1 MNRFGFVLFTTLLV
15 LSGQGAAAELKLA
28 SWNLGWHLSQAE
40 AKSWI
45 AACNTSY
52 QLDQDKTWLKSKNTQ
67 AKTGWEM
74 DWRPRDADIK
84 LPWNIESMPPCNVY
98 EDDARKV
105 INVTEVAFKNRGTAL
120 AKTIAQIS
128 PDVIAFQEVSGE
140 AAIKEVLGKAANKYQ
155 VCSYA
160 GYSVQRLAFA
170 WKKSL
175 AKSKGVC
182 EKYDALSLPEN
193 AGERRPRPGLRLAID
208 INGKK
213 TAFLNVHLKSS
224 CVSPLEKNEQQRGQL
239 ESTQKDCLVLHQQIR
254 PLENW
259 IETTATTFDRF
270 IVMGDF
276 NRDLWHEYDQAKT
289 LSARVDASA
298 PTAPRNSE
306 TRVRLLLSEVNDNMP
321 MQSAM
326 TLVSASCNKSDST
339 NALCTKAK
347 LLRLSSD
354 EMKTLGAAMGCRNPV
369 ALDQM
374 LISNT
379 WNAGVAVSNAEKIA
393 IAPGSSSA
401 TMNNKGVATVTL
413 SLSDHCPTQI
423 TLPN

>member
-1 MNRFGFVLFTTLLV
+1 MNRFGLVLFAIV
-15 LSGQGAAAELKLA
+15 FVVSGQVTAADLKLA
-28 SWNLGWHLSQAE
+28 SWNLGWHLNQAE

-45 AACNTSY
+45 AACNTRY
-52 QLDQDKTWLKSKNTQ
+52 ELDQNKTWIKSKNTE

-98 EDDARKV
+98 EDDNRKV
-105 INVTEVAFKNRGTAL
+105 IAVTQIAFKNRSTAL
-120 AKTIAQIS
+120 TKTIAQIS

-140 AAIKEVLGKAANKYQ
+140 TAINEVLGKSASKYQ

-182 EKYDALSLPEN
+182 EKHDALSLPEN
-193 AGERRPRPGLRLAID
+193 GDQRRPRPGLRLALD

-224 CVSPLEKNEQQRGQL
+224 CVSPLEKSEQQRGQL
-239 ESTQKDCLVLHQQIR
+239 ESTQKDCLLLQQQIR

-259 IETTATTFDRF
+259 IETTSTTFDRF

-298 PTAPRNSE
+298 PTAPLDFK

-326 TLVSASCNKSDST
+326 TLVSANCKKSDST

-354 EMKTLGAAMGCRNPV
+354 EMKSLGDEMGCRNPV
-369 ALDQM
+369 ALDHM
-374 LISNT
+374 LVSNN
-379 WNAGVAVSNAEKIA
+379 WNAGDTAQNAEKVA
-393 IAPGSSSA
+393 IAPGSSSVI
-401 TMNNKGVATVTL
+401 MNKKGVATVTL

>member
-1 MNRFGFVLFTTLLV
+1 MNRFGLALFSALLAV
-15 LSGQGAAAELKLA
+15 TGQGAAADLKLA

-45 AACNTSY
+45 VACNTAY
-52 QLDQDKTWLKSKNTQ
+52 ELDQDKSWIKSKSTE
-67 AKTGWEM
+67 AKTGWEI
-74 DWRPRDADIK
+74 DWRPRDTDIK

-105 INVTEVAFKNRGTAL
+105 INVTEVAFKNRSTAL
-120 AKTIAQIS
+120 AKTIAKIS
-128 PDVIAFQEVSGE
+128 PDVIAFQEVSG
-140 AAIKEVLGKAANKYQ
+140 ATAIKEVLGKSASQYQ

-175 AKSKGVC
+175 TKAKGVC

-193 AGERRPRPGLRLAID
+193 AGERRPRPGLRLALN

-239 ESTQKDCLVLHQQIR
+239 ESAQKDCLVLQQQIR

-259 IETTATTFDRF
+259 IETTSTTFDRF
-270 IVMGDF
+270 VVMGDF

-298 PTAPRNSE
+298 PAAPWDSK

-321 MQSAM
+321 TQSAM

-339 NALCTKAK
+339 NALCKKAK
-347 LLRLSSD
+347 MLRLSSD

-369 ALDQM
+369 ALDQI
-374 LISNT
+374 LISNS

-393 IAPGSSSA
+393 IAPGASSV
-401 TMNNKGVATVTL
+401 TINNKGVATVTL

-423 TLPN
+423 TLPD